1 MSTTVQ
7 HKPWSNDHDTDEYA
21 SKPCCTG
28 VIYSGPTGAY
38 VEVTEYDGG
47 AQVSAPTRGCAD
59 GEPQTER
66 PFASSDG
73 TLYSTCVDSS
83 VRA

>member
-7 HKPWSNDHDTDEYA
+7 HKPWCNDHDTDEWA

-28 VIYSGPTGAY
+28 VIYRGPTGAY

-47 AQVSAPTRGCAD
+47 PLGM
-59 GEPQTER
+59 
-66 PFASSDG
+66 
-73 TLYSTCVDSS
+73 CV
-83 VRA
+83 VPKA